1 MRNLSTNQ
9 KSSDDE
15 TRIESIED
23 PDSPEVE
30 SVIIEKAP
38 CEDSIFVPKK
48 SRDLKEFETLSASG
62 QDNKNIIL
70 TSSCSSTIKLKP
82 EAKIDKHDNNLMLNS
97 IDSLNYWQAFF
108 TSKFGSLGK

>member
-1 MRNLSTNQ
+1 MSSNQ

-15 TRIESIED
+15 TKNESNEMF
-23 PDSPEVE
+23 DSPEVE

-38 CEDSIFVPKK
+38 CEDSIYVPKK

-62 QDNKNIIL
+62 HDLNRNIIL
-70 TSSCSSTIKLKP
+70 TTACSSTNKLKLEP
-82 EAKIDKHDNNLMLNS
+82 KKDKHENLMLNS
-97 IDSLNYWQAFF
+97 LESLNYWQAFF